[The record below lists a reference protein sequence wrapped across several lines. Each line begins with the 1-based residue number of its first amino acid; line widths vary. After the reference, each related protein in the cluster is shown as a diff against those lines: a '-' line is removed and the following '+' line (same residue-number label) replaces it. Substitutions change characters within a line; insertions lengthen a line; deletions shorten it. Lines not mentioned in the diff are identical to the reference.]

1 MNTTH
6 RDTHGHDGHESA
18 AGSAV
23 ALAQLLEL
31 DGAVLAPYFSELTGR
46 LAELADPSP
55 ARILDLG
62 SGPGTGS
69 FALAR
74 RFPAAH
80 LTAVDISAQMLHRLR
95 TQASAHGIADRISTV
110 EANVDESWAALSED
124 GPYDLIWAAAFM
136 HHVADPARTFAR
148 AFEQLHPG
156 GLIAVTEMDFF
167 PRYLPEDTGVGRP
180 GLEARLHAATNTQPP
195 HEWTDHLRDAGFTLE
210 ERRPFD
216 IRLDATQAGPSLNAY
231 AQASLAKL
239 RSHATGVLDAD
250 DLAALDVL
258 LDEEQPHSVA
268 RRDDLSVRT
277 TRTTWIARRP

>member
-1 MNTTH
+1 MNNTH
-6 RDTHGHDGHESA
+6 RDAHGHVGHESA

-80 LTAVDISAQMLHRLR
+80 LTAVDISAQMLHRLS

-239 RSHATGVLDAD
+239 RSHAAEVLDAD

-268 RRDDLSVRT
+268 RRDDLSVHT

>member
-1 MNTTH
+1 MNTH
-6 RDTHGHDGHESA
+6 QDTHSHIGHEPA

-23 ALAQLLEL
+23 ALAKLLEL
-31 DGAVLAPYFSELTGR
+31 DGEVLASYFSELTGR

-69 FALAR
+69 CALAR

-80 LTAVDISAQMLHRLR
+80 VTAVDISAQMLHCLSK
-95 TQASAHGIADRISTV
+95 QAFAHGVADRISTV
-110 EANVDESWAALSED
+110 EANVEESWAEIGAG

-136 HHVADPARTFAR
+136 HHVADPARTFAQ

-167 PRYLPEDTGVGRP
+167 PLYLPEDTGVGRP
-180 GLEARLHAATNTQPP
+180 GLEARLHAATNTEPP
-195 HEWTDHLRDAGFTLE
+195 HEWTDHLRNAGFTLQ
-210 ERRPFD
+210 ERRPLD

-231 AQASLAKL
+231 AQGSLAKL
-239 RSHATGVLDAD
+239 RFHATEVLDAD
-250 DLAALDVL
+250 DLTALDVL

>member
-1 MNTTH
+1 MNTH
-6 RDTHGHDGHESA
+6 QDTHGHNGHGPL
-18 AGSAV
+18 AGSDA
-23 ALAQLLEL
+23 ALAKLLEL
-31 DGAVLAPYFSELTGR
+31 DGEVLASYFSELTGR

-62 SGPGTGS
+62 SGPGTGTL
-69 FALAR
+69 ALAR

-80 LTAVDISAQMLHRLR
+80 VTAVDISAQMLHRLSE
-95 TQASAHGIADRISTV
+95 QALAHGVADRITTV
-110 EANVDESWAALSED
+110 EANIDESWAEFSRG

-148 AFEQLHPG
+148 AFEQLNPG

-167 PRYLPEDTGVGRP
+167 PLYLPEDTGVGRP
-180 GLEARLHAATNTQPP
+180 GLEARLHAATNTRPP
-195 HEWTDHLRDAGFTLE
+195 HEWTDHLRDAGFTLR

-216 IRLDATQAGPSLNAY
+216 IRLDATQAGPSLNTY
-231 AQASLAKL
+231 AQGSLAKL
-239 RSHATGVLDAD
+239 RSHATEVLAAD

-268 RRDDLSVRT
+268 RRDDLTVRT

>member
-1 MNTTH
+1 MHTH
-6 RDTHGHDGHESA
+6 EDTHGTIGHEPTG
-18 AGSAV
+18 GSDV
-23 ALAQLLEL
+23 ALAKLLEL
-31 DGAVLAPYFSELTGR
+31 DGEVLASYFSELTGR
-46 LAELADPSP
+46 LAELADPPP

-69 FALAR
+69 LALAR
-74 RFPAAH
+74 RFPTAH
-80 LTAVDISAQMLHRLR
+80 VTAVDISVQMLHRLSE
-95 TQASAHGIADRISTV
+95 QASAHGVADRISTV
-110 EANVDESWAALSED
+110 EANIDESWAELGRG

-136 HHVADPARTFAR
+136 HHVADPARTFAQ
-148 AFEQLHPG
+148 AFEHLHPG

-167 PRYLPEDTGVGRP
+167 PLYLPQDTGVGRP

-195 HEWTDHLRDAGFTLE
+195 HEWTDHLRDAGFTLQ

-231 AQASLAKL
+231 AQASLATL
-239 RSHATGVLDAD
+239 RSHATEVLDAD

-258 LDEEQPHSVA
+258 LDEAQPHSVA
-268 RRDDLSVRT
+268 RRNDLSVRT

>member
-1 MNTTH
+1 MNTH
-6 RDTHGHDGHESA
+6 QDAHGHIGHEQA
-18 AGSAV
+18 ADSAV
-23 ALAQLLEL
+23 ALAKLLVL
-31 DGAVLAPYFSELTGR
+31 DGEVLASYFSELTGR
-46 LAELADPSP
+46 LAELADPVP

-80 LTAVDISAQMLHRLR
+80 VTAVDISGQMLHRVSE
-95 TQASAHGIADRISTV
+95 QAAAHGVADRISTV
-110 EANVDESWAALSED
+110 EANIDESWAEIGEG

-148 AFEQLHPG
+148 AFDQLHPG

-167 PRYLPEDTGVGRP
+167 PLYLPEDTGVGRP
-180 GLEARLHAATNTQPP
+180 GLETRLHAATNTRPP
-195 HEWTDHLRDAGFTLE
+195 HEWTGHLRDAGFTLQ

-216 IRLDATQAGPSLNAY
+216 IRLDATQAGPSLSAY
-231 AQASLAKL
+231 AQGSLAKL
-239 RSHATGVLDAD
+239 RSHATEVLDAD

-258 LDEEQPHSVA
+258 LDEEHPHSVA
-268 RRDDLSVRT
+268 RRHDLSVRT